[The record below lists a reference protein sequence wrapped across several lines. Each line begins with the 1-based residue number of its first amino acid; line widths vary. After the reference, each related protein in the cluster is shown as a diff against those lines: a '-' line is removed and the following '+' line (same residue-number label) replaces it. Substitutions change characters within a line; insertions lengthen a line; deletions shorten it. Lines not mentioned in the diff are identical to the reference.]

1 MAKIPK
7 YFSVELLLLVAIA
20 IAVLIRI
27 INLGSREFWYDEVLS
42 LLLSTGQR
50 SLYKHPGDTPI
61 VLAQYLPALSLP
73 PEKGL
78 GDILITAEKL
88 LKGLVKEPH
97 PPLFFIGQHLW
108 LRLFGNS
115 EAAMRSLVATF
126 SIGAIGSAYGLG
138 RRLLGYRGGL
148 LLAALLGLN
157 PYYLFHSLNVR
168 MYGSLVFWTVLTTW
182 ALFELIHINNQ
193 NRSPQTEPK
202 ILHSKWFWSVS
213 LIGAIAAGL
222 MTFYYFACLL
232 IVLAALVPLLDRR
245 RWWQYALCFGT
256 GVLINI
262 PWVWWGTRQQMRN
275 ADLER
280 FATASGWLE
289 TTLQHLQDVARTLG
303 TYLILGDWVSISPP
317 ISVTIVGIGAIAIL
331 LALSINLWQRQQRQ
345 ILGIA
350 LMLGIAPL
358 LLMLGMDVVTGKFTL
373 GFGWGRSVIFIL
385 PGCLLLLAVW
395 IEKAAGKWRK
405 TAAIALLLLYL
416 GISASDFSIRNRWM
430 FHQIADIIEQNQK
443 VPTLIVMNSTAWGH
457 VLRLAYYLPPTSPV
471 MLLAQSSD
479 KLAPAL
485 QKTLAANS
493 DRYQRILW
501 LDSDRPVWGEP
512 STTEEKKQVR
522 QVLDGQF
529 QLKGTQQLF
538 GTWELDNF
546 DLSLYERN
554 PN

>member
-42 LLLSTGQR
+42 LLLSTGQKG
-50 SLYKHPGDTPI
+50 LYKHPDDTPV
-61 VLAQYLPALSLP
+61 VLTQYLGALNLP
-73 PEKGL
+73 SEKGL
-78 GDILITAEKL
+78 GDILATGEKL

-115 EAAMRSLVATF
+115 ETAMRSLVAIF

-138 RRLLGYRGGL
+138 RCLLGYRGGL

-168 MYGSLVFWTVLTTW
+168 MYGSLVFWVILTTW
-182 ALFELIHINNQ
+182 ALFELIHLNNQ
-193 NRSPQTEPK
+193 NRSPQTESK
-202 ILHSKWFWSVS
+202 ILKSKWFWSVI

-232 IVLAALVPLLDRR
+232 IVLAALMLLLDRR
-245 RWWQYALCFGT
+245 QWRQYALCFGG
-256 GVLINI
+256 GVIINV
-262 PWVWWGTRQQMRN
+262 PWTLWGTRQQLRN

-280 FATASGWLE
+280 FETASGWLE
-289 TTLQHLQDVARTLG
+289 TTLQHLQDFARTLG
-303 TYLILGDWVSISPP
+303 THLILGDWVSILPP
-317 ISVTIVGIGAIAIL
+317 TPATIAGIGAIAIL
-331 LALSINLWQRQQRQ
+331 LACSLDLWQRQQRQ

-350 LMLGIAPL
+350 LMLGIVPL
-358 LLMLGMDVVTGKFTL
+358 LLMLGMDVATGKFTL

-385 PGCLLLLAVW
+385 PGCLFLLTVW
-395 IEKAAGKWRK
+395 IERAAGKWRK
-405 TAAIALLLLYL
+405 IAAIALLLLYL
-416 GISASDFSIRNRWM
+416 SISASDFSIRNRWM

-443 VPTLIVMNSTAWGH
+443 ATTLIVMNSTAWGH
-457 VLRLAYYLPPTSPV
+457 VLRLAYYLPPTSSV
-471 MLLAQSSD
+471 MLLARPSD
-479 KLAPAL
+479 ELAPVL
-485 QKTLAANS
+485 QKTLAPDR

-501 LDSDRPVWGEP
+501 LDSARPVWGES
-512 STTEEKKQVR
+512 STTEEKNQLR

-529 QLKGTQQLF
+529 QLKKTQQLF
-538 GTWELDNF
+538 GTWELDHFN
-546 DLSLYERN
+546 LSLYERN
-554 PN
+554 PR

>member
-1 MAKIPK
+1 MPKILK
-7 YFSVELLLLVAIA
+7 HFSVELLLLVAIA
-20 IAVLIRI
+20 IAVIIRI

-42 LLLSTGQR
+42 LLLSTGQKG
-50 SLYKHPGDTPI
+50 LYKHPDDTPV
-61 VLAQYLPALSLP
+61 VLAQYLGALNLP
-73 PEKGL
+73 SEKGL
-78 GDILITAEKL
+78 GDILATGEKL

-138 RRLLGYRGGL
+138 RCLLGYRGGL

-168 MYGSLVFWTVLTTW
+168 MYGSLVFWVILTTW
-182 ALFELIHINNQ
+182 ALFELIYLNNP
-193 NRSPQTEPK
+193 NRSPQTESK
-202 ILHSKWFWSVS
+202 ILKSKWFWSVI

-232 IVLAALVPLLDRR
+232 IVLAALVLLLDRR
-245 RWWQYALCFGT
+245 QWWQYTLCFVG

-262 PWVWWGTRQQMRN
+262 PWVWWGTRQQLRN

-280 FATASGWLE
+280 FETASGWLE
-289 TTLQHLQDVARTLG
+289 TTPQHLQDFARTLG
-303 TYLILGDWVSISPP
+303 THLILGDWVSILPP
-317 ISVTIVGIGAIAIL
+317 TLATIAGIGAIAIL
-331 LALSINLWQRQQRQ
+331 FACSLDLWQRQQRQ

-350 LMLGIAPL
+350 LMLGIVPL
-358 LLMLGMDVVTGKFTL
+358 LLMLGMDVATGKFTL

-385 PGCLLLLAVW
+385 PGCLFLLTVW
-395 IEKAAGKWRK
+395 IEKAARKWRK
-405 TAAIALLLLYL
+405 LAAIALLLLYL
-416 GISASDFSIRNRWM
+416 SISASDFSLRNRWM

-443 VPTLIVMNSTAWGH
+443 ATTLIVMNSTAWGH
-457 VLRLAYYLPPTSPV
+457 VLRLAYYLPPTSSV
-471 MLLAQSSD
+471 MLLARPSD
-479 KLAPAL
+479 ELAPVL
-485 QKTLAANS
+485 QKTLAPDR

-501 LDSDRPVWGEP
+501 LDSARPVWGES
-512 STTEEKKQVR
+512 STTEEKKQLR

-529 QLKGTQQLF
+529 QLKKTQQLF
-538 GTWELDNF
+538 GTWELDRFN
-546 DLSLYERN
+546 LSLYERN
-554 PN
+554 PR

>member
-42 LLLSTGQR
+42 LLLSTGQKG
-50 SLYKHPGDTPI
+50 LYKHPDDTPV
-61 VLAQYLPALSLP
+61 VLTQYLGALNLP
-73 PEKGL
+73 SEKGL
-78 GDILITAEKL
+78 GDILATGEKL

-115 EAAMRSLVATF
+115 ETAMRSLVAIF

-138 RRLLGYRGGL
+138 RCLLGYRGGL

-168 MYGSLVFWTVLTTW
+168 MYGSLVFWVILTTW
-182 ALFELIHINNQ
+182 ALFELIHLNNQ
-193 NRSPQTEPK
+193 NRSPQTESK
-202 ILHSKWFWSVS
+202 ILKSKWFWSVI

-232 IVLAALVPLLDRR
+232 IVLAALMLLLDRR
-245 RWWQYALCFGT
+245 QWRQYALCFGG
-256 GVLINI
+256 GVIINV
-262 PWVWWGTRQQMRN
+262 PWTLWGTRQQLRN

-280 FATASGWLE
+280 FETASGWLE
-289 TTLQHLQDVARTLG
+289 TTLQHLQDFARTLG
-303 TYLILGDWVSISPP
+303 THLILGDWVSILPP
-317 ISVTIVGIGAIAIL
+317 TLATIAGIGAIAIL
-331 LALSINLWQRQQRQ
+331 LACSLDLWQRQQRQ

-350 LMLGIAPL
+350 LMLGIVPL
-358 LLMLGMDVVTGKFTL
+358 LLMLGMDVATGKFTL

-385 PGCLLLLAVW
+385 PGCLFLLTVW
-395 IEKAAGKWRK
+395 IERAAGKWRK
-405 TAAIALLLLYL
+405 IAAIALLLLYL
-416 GISASDFSIRNRWM
+416 SISASDFSIRNRWM

-443 VPTLIVMNSTAWGH
+443 ATTLIVMNSTAWGH
-457 VLRLAYYLPPTSPV
+457 VLRLAYYLPPTSSV
-471 MLLAQSSD
+471 MLLARPSD
-479 KLAPAL
+479 ELAPVL
-485 QKTLAANS
+485 QKTLVPDR

-501 LDSDRPVWGEP
+501 LDSARPVWGES
-512 STTEEKKQVR
+512 STTEEKNQLR

-529 QLKGTQQLF
+529 QLKKTQQLF
-538 GTWELDNF
+538 GTRELDHFN
-546 DLSLYERN
+546 LSLYERN
-554 PN
+554 PR